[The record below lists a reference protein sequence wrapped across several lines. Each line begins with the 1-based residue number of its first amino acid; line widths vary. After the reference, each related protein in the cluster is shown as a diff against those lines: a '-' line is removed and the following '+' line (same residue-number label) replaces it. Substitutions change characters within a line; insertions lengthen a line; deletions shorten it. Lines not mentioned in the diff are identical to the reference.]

1 MSIRKIQL
9 AFLAGCVAYIAL
21 LWGISQNQSD
31 EALIFS
37 AWGTVEETEN
47 LVSLVKIYNA
57 ARPRQKIKFVHIDH
71 GEYDRKIL
79 IQTAAGNPPDVFLLS
94 STDLN
99 TLAYRGVLE
108 NLTSRIA
115 ADTSFRLSA
124 FFPALLKTAAIRDQ
138 IYGIP
143 VGYTPMVMYYNR
155 RLFRE
160 AGVPYPDSSWTW
172 DDFLKTAIKLT
183 KREAD
188 GRTKQ
193 FGCMISMAGYTF
205 VYPFGGHFF
214 DETRQWFQL
223 DQPKTL
229 AALQFYGDLAMKYH
243 VTNSPTEKLFNSDQ
257 GFRQEAVAMIAA
269 GRWQV
274 PNFARTKLDWEV
286 APMPHGETSA
296 TGVIVYNLVMSKFS
310 KRQEQAWEFIKF
322 MASPL
327 AQQQSVKSGNLVPSR
342 LDVANSPAFL
352 RDTTF
357 HADNRIFLQG
367 VEDARPWPMEIAPE
381 TSYLNQLVILNE
393 EMEKAMLG
401 HQSYAEA
408 ARGAQDRLNTIL
420 RNERQQ
426 TQGKPFWGSRTSYL
440 VGLLLFVIVVMLIF
454 KHHFR
459 LVS

>member
-9 AFLAGCVAYIAL
+9 TSLAGCVAYIAL
-21 LWGISQNQSD
+21 LLAISQNKKED
-31 EALIFS
+31 ALIFS

-47 LVSLVKIYNA
+47 LVNLVKIYNA
-57 ARPRQKIKFVHIDH
+57 APPRPKVKFVHIDH

-94 STDLN
+94 STDLS

-108 NLTSRIA
+108 NLTSFLS
-115 ADTSFRLSA
+115 ADTSFHLA
-124 FFPALLKTAAIRDQ
+124 DFFPALLKTVTIRDQ
-138 IYGIP
+138 VFGVP

-160 AGVPYPDSSWTW
+160 AGVNYPDTSWTW
-172 DDFLKTAIKLT
+172 NDFLQTAIKLT
-183 KREAD
+183 KREVD

-229 AALQFYGDLAMKYH
+229 AALKFYGDLAMKYR
-243 VTNSPTEKLFNSDQ
+243 VTTSPTEKLFNSDQ

-274 PNFARTKLDWEV
+274 PNFARTKLDWGV
-286 APMPHGETSA
+286 APMPAGETSA

-310 KRQEQAWEFIKF
+310 KRQQQAWEFIKF
-322 MASPL
+322 MAGPL
-327 AQQQSVKSGNLVPSR
+327 AQQQSVKSGNLIPSR

-357 HADNRIFLQG
+357 HVDNRIFLQG
-367 VEDARPWPMEIAPE
+367 VENARLWPLEIAPE

-408 ARGAQDRLNTIL
+408 ARTAQDRLNIIL
-420 RNERQQ
+420 RNERQH

-440 VGLLLFVIVVMLIF
+440 IGLLLFVTVIILIF
-454 KHHFR
+454 NHRF
-459 LVS
+459 

>member
-1 MSIRKIQL
+1 MSTDKIKIL
-9 AFLAGCVAYIAL
+9 LMLGGVAYMIL
-21 LWGISQNQSD
+21 LMAVNQNQHD
-31 EALIFS
+31 DALIFS

-47 LVSLVKIYNA
+47 LVNLVEIYNA
-57 ARPRQKIKFVHIDH
+57 VHSRQKVKFVHIDH
-71 GEYDRKIL
+71 REYDRKIL

-94 STDLN
+94 STDLS

-108 NLTSRIA
+108 NLTSWIA
-115 ADTSFRLSA
+115 ADTSFHLSA
-124 FFPALLKTAAIRDQ
+124 FFPALLKTAAIRNHV
-138 IYGIP
+138 YGIP
-143 VGYTPMVMYYNR
+143 IGYTPMVIYYNR

-160 AGVPYPDSSWTW
+160 AGVPYPDTSWTW
-172 DDFLKTAIKLT
+172 NDFLQTAIKLT

-188 GRTKQ
+188 GRTRQ

-243 VTNSPTEKLFNSDQ
+243 VTTSPTEKLFNSDQ

-274 PNFARTKLDWEV
+274 PNFARTKLAWGV
-286 APMPHGETSA
+286 APMPRGETSA

-310 KRQEQAWEFIKF
+310 KRQQQAWEFIKF
-322 MASPL
+322 VASPL
-327 AQQQSVKSGNLVPSR
+327 AQQESVKSGNLIPSR
-342 LDVANSPAFL
+342 LDIANSPAFL

-357 HADNRIFLQG
+357 RVDNRIFLQG
-367 VEDARPWPMEIAPE
+367 VENARLWPLEIAPE

-401 HQSYAEA
+401 HQSYADA
-408 ARGAQDRLNTIL
+408 AINAQDRINTIL

-440 VGLLLFVIVVMLIF
+440 IGITGFASIVGWIL
-454 KHHFR
+454 KSR
-459 LVS
+459 K